1 MVVLLACPN
10 APVLATFIFANVRI
24 LRRWYGT
31 VRILFGV
38 KLRNTPELEIFK
50 KKRIRNRSITNR
62 HYYSLTTL
70 IQGHKNDS
78 FLPPRDHDENILP
91 TDRHIKDQ
99 SDRLILEF

>member
-1 MVVLLACPN
+1 MACPN
-10 APVLATFIFANVRI
+10 APVDFYVRERVRVVVL

-70 IQGHKNDS
+70 IQGHKNDL
-78 FLPPRDHDENILP
+78 FLPPRDHDGNILTDGP
-91 TDRHIKDQ
+91 TY
-99 SDRLILEF
+99 

>member
-1 MVVLLACPN
+1 MACPN
-10 APVLATFIFANVRI
+10 APVDFYVRERVRVVVL

-78 FLPPRDHDENILP
+78 FLPPRDHTTGIFLP
-91 TDRHIKDQ
+91 TDRHIKDP